1 MNFLRTQP
9 ALAGAVAALIGA
21 VVGVFVKNPEMAAA
35 LGGVFLAFLGVRQV
49 VTPVTKAA
57 EVATEAATTAATEV
71 AKNLGDDVVG
81 VVGEITGPAQAIVNE
96 TVATVVGGVLDKAR
110 LK

>member
-1 MNFLRTQP
+1 MNFLRSQP
-9 ALAGAVAALIGA
+9 ALAGALASLLGAVAGLFIDNPELVAAL
-21 VVGVFVKNPEMAAA
+21 VGVAA
-35 LGGVFLAFLGVRQV
+35 VFLGVRQV
-49 VTPVTKAA
+49 VTPVTKAV